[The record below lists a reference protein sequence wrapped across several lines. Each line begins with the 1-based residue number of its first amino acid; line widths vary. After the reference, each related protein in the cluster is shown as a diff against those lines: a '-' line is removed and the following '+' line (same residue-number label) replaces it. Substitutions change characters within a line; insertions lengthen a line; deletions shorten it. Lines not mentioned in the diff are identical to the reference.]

1 MATAS
6 VSIIK
11 SWRAIPRKCVSGL
24 FQSVLFRGAGE
35 GAAAMTVMTA
45 MTGMTTMITKTTVR
59 IVQNEK

>member
-1 MATAS
+1 
-6 VSIIK
+6 
-11 SWRAIPRKCVSGL
+11 VSGL